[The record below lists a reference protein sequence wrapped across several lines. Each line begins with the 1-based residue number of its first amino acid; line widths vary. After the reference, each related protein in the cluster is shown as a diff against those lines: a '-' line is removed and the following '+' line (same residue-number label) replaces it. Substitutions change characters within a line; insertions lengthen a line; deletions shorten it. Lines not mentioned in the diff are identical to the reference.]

1 MKVKALRDEMVMVVL
16 QLTFQFPQCSS
27 WIKLADQNSKSEW
40 DDHSFFAD

>member
-40 DDHSFFAD
+40 DDHPFFAD